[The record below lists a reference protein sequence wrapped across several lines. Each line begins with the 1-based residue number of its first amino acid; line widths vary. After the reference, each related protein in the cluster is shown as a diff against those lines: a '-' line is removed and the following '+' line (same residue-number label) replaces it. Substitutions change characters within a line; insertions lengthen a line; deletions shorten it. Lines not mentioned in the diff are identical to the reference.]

1 MKKELTCVECPM
13 GCRIVVE
20 LEGDKIIGIEGNTCA
35 RGKMYA
41 ENEVFDP
48 KRVITSTVKL
58 ACGGVLPVK
67 TDRPVSKKDMFEV
80 MKVINTLVAS
90 VPVKTGDVIKEDV
103 FGANIISAKTVE

>member
-1 MKKELTCVECPM
+1 MMELTCVECPM
-13 GCRIVVE
+13 GCRITV
-20 LEGDKIIGIEGNTCA
+20 LLDGDKVLGVEGNTCA

-58 ACGGVLPVK
+58 AGGGVLPVK
-67 TDRPVSKKDMFEV
+67 TDKPVSKKDMFEV

-90 VPVKTGDVIKEDV
+90 APIKTGDVIKNDV
-103 FGANIISAKTVE
+103 YGANIISAKTVE